1 MNEIQ
6 RTLRKDNKKKRKKI
20 KNSNFNLVGIR
31 KHLEI

>member
-6 RTLRKDNKKKRKKI
+6 RTLRKDNKKKKKI